1 MNTFIPSKEVLE
13 STITEAVEK
22 AVTQRLPQIIKKA
35 TQKEYYNIEEV
46 CAALNVS
53 KRHLQY
59 LRDSGQIGYVKS
71 GRKIYFKAEDL
82 QEFFDKNYISAESEN

>member
-1 MNTFIPSKEVLE
+1 MNTYISSRQELE
-13 STITEAVEK
+13 STITKAVEK
-22 AVTQRLPQIIKKA
+22 AVSQRLPQIIKKV

-46 CAALNVS
+46 CAALDIS

-59 LRDSGQIGYVKS
+59 LRDSGQIGYVKN

-82 QEFFDKNYISAESEN
+82 QDFFDKNYIAAESEN